1 MREVRCPSGARPMTE
16 ATTILC
22 RGLNDLHNQV
32 PALGEQGYRI
42 IAVIDSQND
51 LYTIVAQKDAF
62 ADYDKVMRDL
72 GNVISNAVYE
82 AGLDPK

>member
-1 MREVRCPSGARPMTE
+1 MTE

-22 RGLNDLHNQV
+22 RDLGELNSQV
-32 PALGEQGYRI
+32 IALGDQGYRI
-42 IAVIDSQND
+42 VAVIDTQND